1 MSTSITHPPD
11 TERLEAALPRLGFV
25 DRLAVRLALRAI
37 VRLEATTAR
46 ALASHDIE
54 RELERVK
61 ARNLEHQSVLRRL
74 F

>member
-11 TERLEAALPRLGFV
+11 TARLEAALPRLGFV
-25 DRLAVRLALRAI
+25 DRVAVRFALRAI

-46 ALASHDIE
+46 AFAAHDIA
-54 RELERVK
+54 RELEQVK
-61 ARNLEHQSVLRRL
+61 ARNLEQQSVLRRL